1 MSAKEPDKTIIVV
14 CQKFFKFINK
24 IIFQEAQIIHF
35 LLAIK
40 FTVVEVWEIFIQ
52 MPQYKYYFD
61 GMDPVYL

>member
-40 FTVVEVWEIFIQ
+40 FTVVEV
-52 MPQYKYYFD
+52 
-61 GMDPVYL
+61 